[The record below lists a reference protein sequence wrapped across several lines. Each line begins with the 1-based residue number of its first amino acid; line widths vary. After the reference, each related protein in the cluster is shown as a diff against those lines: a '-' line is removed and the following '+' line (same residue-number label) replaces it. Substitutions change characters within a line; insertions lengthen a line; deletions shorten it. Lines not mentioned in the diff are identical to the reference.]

1 MNIGIIC
8 PSQIALNRFLP
19 SLSKIKS
26 MCFCGVG
33 CESKE
38 DRIWEN
44 EITEAEKEEVMKNH
58 RQKAQ
63 NMVDMYGGKVY
74 ESFDALLAD
83 PKVEAIY
90 IPLPPALHFTWAK
103 RTLLAGKHV
112 LVEKPST
119 ISYKDALELTDIA
132 EKKGLVIYE
141 NYMFIYHSQMDVIK
155 RIIDDDKIGQV
166 KLFRASFGF
175 PRRAANDFRY
185 NGDLGGGALL
195 DAGGYTIRIARFLL
209 GDEAKL
215 SQASLQFI
223 DDFSVDIFGAGT
235 LVNEEHIPCQISFGM
250 DNDYKCDLEIWGSKG
265 TLETNRIFTAPD
277 GYEAVIRI
285 KNNGETKEI
294 KVPGDDAFYNSIL
307 HFEKCTKDDELRKST
322 YKDIKNQARL
332 VEEFRDLAL
341 KN

>member
-26 MCFCGVG
+26 LGFSGVG
-33 CESKE
+33 CESIE
-38 DRIWEN
+38 DRIWEK
-44 EITEAEKEEVMKNH
+44 EITEAEKEEVIKKN
-58 RQKAQ
+58 RKKAQ

-74 ESFDALLAD
+74 ESFDSLLAD

-103 RTLLAGKHV
+103 RALEAGKHV

-119 ISYKDALELTDIA
+119 ISYQEALELTDIA
-132 EKKGLVIYE
+132 EKNGLSIYE
-141 NYMFIYHSQMDVIK
+141 NYMFIYHAQIEVIK
-155 RIIDDDKIGQV
+155 KLLENDEIGKV

-175 PRRAANDFRY
+175 PRRAAGDFRY
-185 NGDLGGGALL
+185 NGSLGGGALL
-195 DAGGYTIRIARFLL
+195 DAGGYTLRIARLFL

-223 DDFSVDIFGAGT
+223 DDFPVDIFGAGT
-235 LVNEEHIPCQISFGM
+235 LVNNENIPCQISFGM

-265 TLETNRIFTAPD
+265 TIETNRIFTAPD
-277 GYEAVIRI
+277 GYEVVIRI
-285 KNNGETKEI
+285 KNNGEIREI
-294 KVPGDDAFYNSIL
+294 QVPGDDAFYNSIL
-307 HFEKCTKDDELRKST
+307 HFEKCIKDDELRKSA
-322 YKDIKNQARL
+322 YNDIKNQARL